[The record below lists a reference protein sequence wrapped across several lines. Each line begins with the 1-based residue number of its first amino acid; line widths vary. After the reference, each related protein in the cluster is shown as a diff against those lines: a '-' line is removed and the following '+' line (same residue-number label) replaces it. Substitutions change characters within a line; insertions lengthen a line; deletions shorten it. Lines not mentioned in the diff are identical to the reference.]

1 MKFKDKI
8 LMCLSNLYK
17 RKIRTLLATVGV
29 IVGTCAV
36 IITVSLGIGMQQA
49 QEAALAQM
57 GDLTM
62 ITIYGYGISADQQ
75 QLDDDFLSQLRQHEH
90 VVAMTPSMYA
100 QWGMLEL
107 TSGKYLYEGS
117 IYGVFMEDLEALGYQ
132 LMEGEFPDTYSR
144 ETVFFG
150 SSSVYD
156 FIDTKKKTNN
166 RVWEGSGKDPF
177 VDIDDNF
184 KVSITVPDNSKRKP
198 DTYKL
203 NVAGMLMEDWNKNPS
218 PSYSIFMDI
227 DFLHELQDEYNRA
240 NGIKVDKDKKV
251 SYDSVMVK
259 CDDMNHVAEV
269 EEYIQS
275 FGFETY
281 SMESIRKPLQEQ
293 AQQEQLTLGSL
304 GAVSLLVAAFGIMNT
319 MIMSIY
325 ERTRE
330 IGVMKVLGC
339 LVKDIRQ
346 VFLMEAGL
354 IGFMGGVA
362 GTVVSYVFSFF
373 INHFGSGVS
382 EDYWLVLNGQ
392 GGTTS
397 VIPIWLALA
406 AIIFATIIGI
416 VSGIYPANRAVKI
429 SALAAIKQ
437 DQ

>member
-17 RKIRTLLATVGV
+17 RKVRTLLATVGV

-36 IITVSLGIGMQQA
+36 VITVSLGIGMQQA

-75 QLDDDFLSQLRQHEH
+75 QLDDDFLSLLREQEH
-90 VVAMTPSMYA
+90 VVALTPSTYA
-100 QWGMLEL
+100 DWGTIILK
-107 TSGKYLYEGS
+107 SGKYQYEGS
-117 IYGVFMEDLEALGYQ
+117 IYGVYTEDLEALGYQ
-132 LMEGEFPDTYSR
+132 MQEGSFPEDITK
-144 ETVFFG
+144 ETIFFG
-150 SSSVYD
+150 SSTLYD
-156 FIDTKKKTNN
+156 FIDTKKSSNN
-166 RVWEGSGKDPF
+166 RVWQGSGKDPF
-177 VDIDDNF
+177 VSVDDHF
-184 KVSITVPDNSKRKP
+184 TMEVSIPSN
-198 DTYKL
+198 YKKKAPSWKVK
-203 NVAGMLMEDWNKNPS
+203 VAGLFMEDWNKNPS
-218 PSYSIFMDI
+218 PSYAVFVDI
-227 DFLHELQDEYNRA
+227 DFLKELNTAYKKA
-240 NGIKVDKDKKV
+240 NGIKIEKDEKMK
-251 SYDSVMVK
+251 YDTVMVK
-259 CDDMNHVAEV
+259 CDDMNHVAGV
-269 EEYIQS
+269 EEFIQS
-275 FGFETY
+275 YGFETY

-293 AQQEQLTLGSL
+293 AQQEQMTLGSL

-354 IGFMGGVA
+354 IGFMGGIV
-362 GTVVSYVFSFF
+362 GTAISYGVSFA
-373 INHFGSGVS
+373 INHFGNGVS
-382 EDYWLVLNGQ
+382 EDYWMVLQGQ

-406 AIIFATIIGI
+406 AIVFATFVGLA
-416 VSGIYPANRAVKI
+416 SGIYPANRAVKI

-437 DQ
+437 E